1 MFTSLFSL
9 AEPRKKDCYRLRKK
23 KKKAG
28 IGLHSGRESLSESSS
43 LPSCFGA
50 AGNTDTDGSL
60 FHCLLL
66 HLSFLSL
73 KIAFGIKFLS
83 V

>member
-1 MFTSLFSL
+1 MTDV
-9 AEPRKKDCYRLRKK
+9 EK

-50 AGNTDTDGSL
+50 PGNTDTDGSL

-73 KIAFGIKFLS
+73 RIAFGVKFLRA
-83 V
+83 

>member
-1 MFTSLFSL
+1 MTDV
-9 AEPRKKDCYRLRKK
+9 EKK
-23 KKKAG
+23 KKKSG

-50 AGNTDTDGSL
+50 PGNMDTDGSL

-73 KIAFGIKFLS
+73 RIAFGVKFLRA
-83 V
+83 